1 MTSSATAPI
10 PSASSHEFSSST
22 APLVLAVDLGTSG
35 CKCALVT
42 LAGDVVAWAFRPV
55 PLHIDGARA
64 EQDPQAWWQALLDA
78 AGEVLAPDAVRRS
91 RVAAVCCSTQTE
103 VTVCLGHDGRAIGPA
118 FSWLDARGAAAI
130 RRRLRGRWLNIE
142 GYAPLKL
149 WRWLRL
155 TGGAP
160 SLSGRDA
167 AGHMAFIRDEQPA
180 VHDATR
186 CFLNALDYLNYRLCG
201 RICATQDSI
210 LTSWVTDNRDPS
222 NIRYDDGL
230 IRALGL
236 DAEKLP
242 PLVRSTDVLGPLLP
256 EVATAL
262 GLPASTPVVAG
273 AVDTSAVAVGAAVPD
288 FETHLYLGTSS
299 WLGAHVPTMRTD
311 VRHKIAAVPCAV
323 DQRYLA
329 LALQSTAGANLSF
342 LRDRILYHPD
352 ELASDEEHPAVYELL
367 NKIAARVP
375 PGARGLIYT
384 PWLFGERTP
393 VDDPLLRAGL
403 INLSL
408 EHSREDIFR
417 AFLEGV
423 ALNTRW
429 MMEPFARLLG
439 RSPGTIAAVGG
450 GAQSDVWC
458 QILADVTGQPIRQ
471 LDHPIQANAIGATFL
486 AGIGTGKLRFGDLAA
501 LRRTRRVY
509 EPTVALRRLYG
520 DKFEAFKE
528 IRERLAPLYHR
539 LNRVPA
545 TGAATGLAAGT
556 ATGSAT
562 GAAT

>member
-1 MTSSATAPI
+1 MTSSLTD
-10 PSASSHEFSSST
+10 
-22 APLVLAVDLGTSG
+22 PLVLAVDLGTSG
-35 CKCALVT
+35 CKCALVSLT
-42 LAGDVVAWAFRPV
+42 GEVLAWAFRPV
-55 PLHIDGARA
+55 ALQVDGVRA
-64 EQDPQAWWQALLDA
+64 EQDPEAWWQALLDA
-78 AGEVLAPDAVRRS
+78 AGEVLSPDAARRR
-91 RVAAVCCSTQTE
+91 RVNAVCCSTQTE
-103 VTVCLGHDGRAIGPA
+103 VTVCLGRDGRAIGPA

-130 RRRLRGRWLNIE
+130 RRRARGRWLNIE

-180 VHDATR
+180 VYDATR
-186 CFLNALDYLNYRLCG
+186 HFLNALDYLNFRLCG
-201 RICATQDSI
+201 RVCATQDSI

-222 NIRYDDGL
+222 RVRYDPRL
-230 IRALGL
+230 IGALGL
-236 DAEKLP
+236 DAGKLP
-242 PLVRSTDVLGPLLP
+242 EIVRSTDVLGPLRS
-256 EVATAL
+256 EVAERL

-299 WLGAHVPTMRTD
+299 WLGAHVPDMRTD

-323 DQRYLA
+323 DGRYLA

-352 ELASDEEHPAVYELL
+352 ELASDEEHPAIYELL
-367 NKIAARVP
+367 NTIAARVP

-408 EHSREDIFR
+408 AHSREDIFR

-429 MMEPFARLLG
+429 MMEPFGRLLG

-450 GAQSDVWC
+450 GAQSEVWC

-471 LDHPIQANAIGATFL
+471 LEHPIQANAIGAAFL
-486 AGIGTGKLRFGDLAA
+486 AGVGTGALNFAELPA
-501 LRRTRRVY
+501 LRRTRRIY
-509 EPTVALRRLYG
+509 EPAAALRRLYG
-520 DKFEAFKE
+520 DKFQAFKE
-528 IRERLAPLYHR
+528 VRERLAPLYHR
-539 LNRVPA
+539 LNRAP
-545 TGAATGLAAGT
+545 AAG
-556 ATGSAT
+556 A
-562 GAAT
+562 GA

>member
-1 MTSSATAPI
+1 MSPTSSALPT
-10 PSASSHEFSSST
+10 PSTSATS
-22 APLVLAVDLGTSG
+22 PLVLAVDLGTSG
-35 CKCALVT
+35 CKCALVSGRGEV
-42 LAGDVVAWAFRPV
+42 LAWAFRPV
-55 PLHIDGARA
+55 PLQVDGVRA
-64 EQDPQAWWQALLDA
+64 EQDPEAWWQALLDA
-78 AGEVLAPDAVRRS
+78 AGEVLAPDAARRR
-91 RVAAVCCSTQTE
+91 RVSAVCCSTQTE
-103 VTVCLGHDGRAIGPA
+103 VTVCLGRDGRAIGPA
-118 FSWLDARGAAAI
+118 FSWLDARGAGAI

-142 GYAPLKL
+142 GYAPHKL

-167 AGHMAFIRDEQPA
+167 AGHMAFIRDESPA
-180 VHDATR
+180 VYDATR

-201 RICATQDSI
+201 RVCATQDSI

-222 NIRYDDGL
+222 RIRYDARL
-230 IRALGL
+230 IRALDL
-236 DAEKLP
+236 DADKLP
-242 PLVRSTDVLGPLLP
+242 ALVRSTDLLGPLLP
-256 EVATAL
+256 EVAARL
-262 GLPASTPVVAG
+262 GLPADTPVVAG
-273 AVDTSAVAVGAAVPD
+273 AVDTSAVAVSAAVTD

-323 DQRYLA
+323 DGRYLA

-367 NKIAARVP
+367 NTIAARVP
-375 PGARGLIYT
+375 PGARGLIYM

-403 INLSL
+403 LNLSL
-408 EHSREDIFR
+408 AHSREDIFR

-429 MMEPFARLLG
+429 MMAPFARLLG

-471 LDHPIQANAIGATFL
+471 LENPIQANAVGAAFL
-486 AGIGTGKLRFGDLAA
+486 AGIGTGALRFGDLPS

-509 EPTVALRRLYG
+509 EPTPALRRLYD
-520 DKFEAFKE
+520 DKFGAFKDAHQ
-528 IRERLAPLYHR
+528 RLAPLYRR
-539 LNRVPA
+539 LNRAPA
-545 TGAATGLAAGT
+545 TGAAHGAEGV
-556 ATGSAT
+556 AT
-562 GAAT
+562 GAAA